1 MSDPKNTNAP
11 AATEAS
17 DKNTTPGN
25 VPTAHKTGNPPALR
39 EFNSDKIPQ
48 ELKAQKR
55 WAPWKAVW
63 SEKRGKYDKIPC
75 HVNGHGI
82 STAKPEQ
89 WFTYAE
95 ALQAYANAADRY
107 AGLGY
112 VMTGPHDLVGIDLDN
127 CIKREKVKPWAE
139 KIEPW
144 AQEIIDQARSYT
156 ELSPSGTG
164 LRIFVRGTVP
174 DDWTNHIVG
183 VEIYAGHQGRFLT
196 VSGSRL
202 KTSVEVINAAPAG
215 FLDGLFGKYGKPAA
229 PKADTP
235 ATAMPDLLDELSLPG
250 LDELGLHHKV
260 KDFLTEGAAD
270 GDRSRLVQAAG
281 VALYAAGLNDEQVFS
296 VLVSNPYVMEVA
308 LDHRRQD
315 PERAMQYL
323 WAEHCQK
330 AKPKATSKVA
340 TADDFEDVSSAHT
353 PAAAAPVTQAAPSGE
368 TSAPAAPTNRFEFQQ
383 FADYLDRKPISWI
396 IKRILPQAEVGVVYG
411 ESGAGK
417 SFFAL
422 DLVMSVATGTPWKD
436 RQVVQGT
443 VAYICAEGAG
453 GFALRMKAYAEHH
466 DIDGTTVP
474 LHVLAGAPN
483 FLDKADIKDLVSSLK
498 KLPNLSLIVVDTLAQ
513 VTAGGNEN
521 SGEDM
526 GRALSHCKALHQVT
540 GAMVLMVAHSGKDAS
555 KGIRGWSGIKGAL
568 DVELLVERAGD
579 ERAASITKMKDGSG
593 EGEQHGFKLTTV
605 SLGVDR
611 DGEPITS
618 CVLHHTA
625 MVPKSKRKAEPRGA
639 IQAVVLRKAIELTD
653 LPGVVT
659 TTQLVDAA
667 ADEIPETGTKRDQRR
682 QHTLRALES
691 LVAANR
697 ISLAQGRVVVL

>member
-1 MSDPKNTNAP
+1 MTPPKNANGP
-11 AATEAS
+11 VAAEPL
-17 DKNTTPGN
+17 DKNTHAAIIP
-25 VPTAHKTGNPPALR
+25 VAQKTGNPPTLR

-48 ELKAQKR
+48 ELKDQKR
-55 WAPWKAVW
+55 WAPWKAEW

-82 STAKPEQ
+82 STTKPEQ

-127 CIKREKVKPWAE
+127 CVTGNTIA
-139 KIEPW
+139 PW
-144 AQEIIDQARSYT
+144 AQAIIGQARSYT
-156 ELSPSGTG
+156 ELSPSGKG

-174 DDWTNHIVG
+174 DDWTNHDVG

-202 KTSVEVINAAPAG
+202 KASVEVINAAPAG

-229 PKADTP
+229 PKTDTP
-235 ATAMPDLLDELSLPG
+235 ATAMPDLMDELSLPG

-260 KDFLTEGAAD
+260 KDFLSEGAAD

-353 PAAAAPVTQAAPSGE
+353 PATAAPVTQAAPTGE
-368 TSAPAAPTNRFEFQQ
+368 TSVPAAPTNRFEFLQ
-383 FADYLDRKPISWI
+383 FAKFLEGKPPSWI
-396 IKRILPQAEVGVVYG
+396 IKRVLPQAELGALFG

-422 DLVMSVATGTPWKD
+422 DLVMAVATGTPWKD
-436 RQVVQGT
+436 RQVVKGT

-453 GFALRMKAYAEHH
+453 GFKLRMKAYAEHH
-466 DIDGTTVP
+466 GIDGSKVP
-474 LHVLAGAPN
+474 VHVLGAAPN
-483 FLDKADIKDLVSSLK
+483 FMEKGDIKDLVTALQ
-498 KLPNLSLIVVDTLAQ
+498 KLQGLSLIVVDTLAQ

-526 GRALSHCKALHQVT
+526 GRALAHCKLLHQVT
-540 GAMVLMVAHSGKDAS
+540 GAMVLLVAHTGKDPS
-555 KGIRGWSGIKGAL
+555 KGMRGWSGVKGAL
-568 DVELLVERAGD
+568 DVEIYAERAGD
-579 ERAASITKMKDGSG
+579 YRSATITKMKDGSG

-605 SLGVDR
+605 TLGTDS
-611 DGEPITS
+611 DGDPETS

-625 MVPKSKRKAEPRGA
+625 MVPKSQRKAEPKGTVEK
-639 IQAVVLRKAIELTD
+639 VVLRKAIELTD

-667 ADEIPETGTKRDQRR
+667 VDELPGADSGKRDRR
-682 QHTLRALES
+682 REYVLRAVES

-697 ISLAQGRVVVL
+697 ISSTGGHINVL